1 MISTINLSIN
11 FIVTK
16 SGKRRQNNIN
26 HIRMDERER
35 LFRQMISENKE
46 KIYRICIYH
55 ASCREDCEDMFQQ
68 VLINIWSSLHNFRSD
83 SKVST
88 WIYRIALNTTID
100 FNRAE
105 SRRMKHHHQ
114 IMQEF
119 RLNSGQDDRWD
130 KLRKEKMLDE
140 IQTQIIQ
147 LSVIDKLIMS
157 LFMEELSSREI
168 AGVVGISE
176 GNVRIKIH
184 RIRESLKSI
193 LGGQNHE

>member
-1 MISTINLSIN
+1 
-11 FIVTK
+11 
-16 SGKRRQNNIN
+16 
-26 HIRMDERER
+26 MDERER
-35 LFRQMISENKE
+35 RFRQLVSENKE
-46 KIYRICIYH
+46 RIYRICVYH
-55 ASCREDCEDMFQQ
+55 SSCREDCEDMFQQ
-68 VLINIWSSLHNFRSD
+68 VLINIWSSLQNFRGD

-105 SRRMKHHHQ
+105 SRRMKNHHQ
-114 IMQEF
+114 MMQEF
-119 RLNSGQDDRWD
+119 SLVSGQEERWE
-130 KLRKEKMLDE
+130 KLRKEKMLEE
-140 IQTQIIQ
+140 IHTQIIQ

-168 AGVVGISE
+168 AEVVGISE

-184 RIRESLKSI
+184 RVKESLKSM

>member
-1 MISTINLSIN
+1 
-11 FIVTK
+11 
-16 SGKRRQNNIN
+16 
-26 HIRMDERER
+26 MDERER
-35 LFRQMISENKE
+35 LFRQMINENKE

-68 VLINIWSSLHNFRSD
+68 VLINIWSSLPNFRGD

-105 SRRMKHHHQ
+105 SRRMKNHQ
-114 IMQEF
+114 QLMQEF
-119 RLNSGQDDRWD
+119 RLVSGQDDRWE

-140 IQTQIIQ
+140 IHSQIIQ